1 LRIFIRQA
9 APKTT
14 TRTISPEQIIIP
26 VLNLM
31 GCAFP
36 L

>member
-1 LRIFIRQA
+1 LVTS
-9 APKTT
+9 PKTT

-26 VLNLM
+26 VLNLT